1 MANKKKSDLVQKDV
15 SLVGRDFGE
24 FRKNLIEFSKMA
36 SYVGDV
42 LSFYTDTQ
50 LRESLLSTAEEN
62 VNLFNIVNSL
72 GYKPKNI
79 IPAAV
84 TMDVFQLVPATG
96 VGDNVKPDFDY
107 AMTVGANMIIGST
120 DYSDVEFTT
129 IASID
134 FAFSSSFNPTEISV
148 YQIDENTNQPV
159 YYLLKKQIKA
169 TSGKE
174 KVKTFNFAAPK
185 IYDKIKIEEENL
197 VRIKNVTDS
206 DGDTW
211 TRVPYLAQDT
221 VFEQI
226 ENNEDNSTYLHQY
239 SGDTPYL
246 LELNRVPKR
255 YITNFEDD
263 GIMVIGFGAGISSN
277 ADEEII
283 PNPDNVGS
291 ALYAEN
297 QNLDTTLDPSNFL
310 YTKTYG
316 VAPQN
321 TTLTVTYLIGNGIV
335 DNVPTQLLVVKQQ
348 NLKKKLDRMLWHSSP
363 LKIEL

>member
-24 FRKNLIEFSKMA
+24 FRKNLIEFSKNYFPNTYNDFNESSPGMMFMEMA

-79 IPAAV
+79 IPASV

-107 AMTVGANMIIGST
+107 AMTVGGGMIVGST

-174 KVKTFNFAAPK
+174 KVKTFNFTAPK

-197 VRIKNVTDS
+197 VRIKNITDS
-206 DGDTW
+206 
-211 TRVPYLAQDT
+211 
-221 VFEQI
+221 EEE
-226 ENNEDNSTYLHQY
+226 ENE
-239 SGDTPYL
+239 P
-246 LELNRVPKR
+246 
-255 YITNFEDD
+255 NFDRA
-263 GIMVIGFGAGISSN
+263 F
-277 ADEEII
+277 
-283 PNPDNVGS
+283 
-291 ALYAEN
+291 
-297 QNLDTTLDPSNFL
+297 
-310 YTKTYG
+310 TK
-316 VAPQN
+316 
-321 TTLTVTYLIGNGIV
+321 
-335 DNVPTQLLVVKQQ
+335 
-348 NLKKKLDRMLWHSSP
+348 
-363 LKIEL
+363 